1 MIMDRRQ
8 QEIEDTAA
16 SVHLHRSEPAELPE
30 ANPKFQRAID
40 PRGMAAHETP
50 FRCNSR
56 VLLGLLGWRI
66 PRPTTG
72 AASSAKPRKT
82 GMAALLFPA
91 GMPPG
96 GLRMVE

>member
-16 SVHLHRSEPAELPE
+16 AVHLHPSEPAELPE
-30 ANPKFQRAID
+30 ANPKFQRVID

-56 VLLGLLGWRI
+56 VLLGLLGWRN

-72 AASSAKPRKT
+72 AATSARPRKA
-82 GMAALLFPA
+82 GVAELLFPA

-96 GLRMVE
+96 GLQMVE